1 MTSVIKYMSLVTTC
15 SVFAALISI
24 VWQAFLSLKQ
34 LNKTTSILTGLL
46 AIEGSLK
53 KPLQAPKVAV
63 GYGAC
68 TDLLLHATDFL
79 NYTEELVK
87 GVGPEFTVDEVN
99 DRQELLQTFAYYF
112 QNGAAAERI
121 MPNTDLFRELV
132 QIAKNRHRDSI
143 QWFLGGNAPLMSTRF
158 HLEGADVLLGARMS
172 KKLRR
177 LVPEEIKIA
186 GDEIPEDDI
195 HLILEYK
202 SGDTWGPLEAPRA
215 NRYILHSDQ
224 NNPHLNSV
232 EHFDAAV
239 RNFRPRLLVIS
250 GIQMM
255 DSYKFAPGVR
265 EARLHKVQEQ
275 ITSQTSATLQHFEMA
290 SYVEIELLQL
300 LRQYVL
306 PYVDSLGM
314 NEQELE
320 NLRQVLTHGRTTL
333 ATDWNPRLATALDQ
347 MRDVFQLLA
356 QDYYKNATGL
366 PRRRLLTRI
375 HVHTLAYQAL
385 LTVRDSQWERTQLAA
400 AKAALTA
407 HRHVCQTDMINPE
420 SALLILDDSFSTS
433 ARNKNKA
440 SRIQFNPQQPVPCW
454 NETIA
459 VNDQKS
465 LPIEICVAPVLVCR
479 VAKKT
484 AGAGDNISAA
494 ALSQQ
499 L

>member
-1 MTSVIKYMSLVTTC
+1 M
-15 SVFAALISI
+15 
-24 VWQAFLSLKQ
+24 
-34 LNKTTSILTGLL
+34 TSILTGLL
-46 AIEGSLK
+46 AIESSLK
-53 KPLQAPKVAV
+53 RPLQPPKVAV

-68 TDLLLHATDFL
+68 TDLLIHATDFL

-112 QNGAAAERI
+112 KNGAAAERI
-121 MPNTDLFRELV
+121 MPNTELFKELI
-132 QIAKNRHRDSI
+132 QIAKSRHLNSI

-158 HLEGADVLLGARMS
+158 HLEGANTTSSCAR
-172 KKLRR
+172 RN
-177 LVPEEIKIA
+177 KIA

-202 SGDTWGPLEAPRA
+202 SGDTWGPFVAPRA
-215 NRYILHSDQ
+215 NRYILHSDR

-239 RNFRPRLLVIS
+239 RNFQPRLLVIS
-250 GIQMM
+250 GLQMM
-255 DSYKFAPGVR
+255 DSYKFAHGVR
-265 EARLHKVQEQ
+265 EARLLKVQEQ
-275 ITSQTSATLQHFEMA
+275 ISLQSPTTLQHFEMA

-320 NLRQVLTHGRTTL
+320 NLRQVLTKGRTTL
-333 ATDWNPRLATALDQ
+333 ATDWNPRVATALDQ
-347 MRDVFQLLA
+347 MRDVFQILA
-356 QDYYKNATGL
+356 QDYYRNSTGL
-366 PRRRLLTRI
+366 PHRRLLTRI

-385 LTVRDSQWERTQLAA
+385 LTVRDSQWERTQIAA

-420 SALLILDDSFSTS
+420 SALLILDDSFATT
-433 ARNKNKA
+433 AQNKDTA
-440 SRIQFNPQQPVPCW
+440 SRIQLNPQQPVPCW
-454 NETIA
+454 NETIV